1 MSVLDNLPLTRL
13 SIDAALSDHQLGDE
27 LDERGV
33 RLRLLAI
40 ERELEHLDL
49 RISALARRDALT
61 KTTPRGKMGDRPRS

>member
-13 SIDAALSDHQLGDE
+13 KLDAALSDHQLGDE

-40 ERELEHLDL
+40 GRELEHLDL
-49 RISALARRDALT
+49 RISALARRDA
-61 KTTPRGKMGDRPRS
+61 PYQDNP

>member
-13 SIDAALSDHQLGDE
+13 KIDAALSDHQLGDE

-40 ERELEHLDL
+40 ERELERLDL
-49 RISALARRDALT
+49 RISDLARRDA
-61 KTTPRGKMGDRPRS
+61 PYQDNP

>member
-13 SIDAALSDHQLGDE
+13 KLDAALSDHQLGDE

-40 ERELEHLDL
+40 ERELERLDL
-49 RISALARRDALT
+49 RISALARRDASYQDN
-61 KTTPRGKMGDRPRS
+61 P